1 MLANDTPTS
10 PHPVDGESKR
20 GAAPNNLWSM
30 KNTSA
35 FTQPTP
41 ASVATRLR
49 TLRKSRA
56 WTLHDIESRTGGSI
70 KAVVMG
76 SYERGTRAISLARA
90 LELANLF
97 AIPISEL
104 LSEPNQRRDE
114 NPRFNRFDQ
123 RRLAEL
129 LSERED
135 ERLGKINTFLV
146 AIAQRR
152 GDWNGEIISLRST
165 DLDTLTLILEMSQT
179 RLTEWLKEEKIS
191 FG

>member
-41 ASVATRLR
+41 ESVATRLR

>member
-1 MLANDTPTS
+1 MLANGTPTP
-10 PHPVDGESKR
+10 PHPVDGESER
-20 GAAPNNLWSM
+20 GVTPHNLWCM

-41 ASVATRLR
+41 ESVATRLR
-49 TLRKSRA
+49 TIRKSRG
-56 WTLHDIESRTGGSI
+56 WTLHDIESRTGGSV

-104 LSEPNQRRDE
+104 LSEPNQRSGE
-114 NPRFNRFDQ
+114 NPHFKRFDQ
-123 RRLAEL
+123 RRIAKL

-135 ERLGKINTFLV
+135 DLLVKMNNFLV

-152 GDWNGEIISLRST
+152 GDWNGEILSLRST
-165 DLDTLTLILEMSQT
+165 DLDTLTLILEMSQI
-179 RLTEWLKEEKIS
+179 RLTEWLEEEKIA

>member
-1 MLANDTPTS
+1 MLANGTPTP
-10 PHPVDGESKR
+10 PHPVDSQSKR
-20 GAAPNNLWSM
+20 GALPLSLRRM
-30 KNTSA
+30 KNISP

-41 ASVATRLR
+41 ESVAVRLR
-49 TLRKSRA
+49 SIRKSRG
-56 WTLHDIESRTGGSI
+56 WTLHDIESKTDGSI

-104 LSEPNQRRDE
+104 LSQPTARGNQ
-114 NPRFNRFDQ
+114 NLGFKRFDQ
-123 RRLAEL
+123 RRIKKL
-129 LSERED
+129 LSESDD
-135 ERLGKINTFLV
+135 EALLKLNNFLV

-152 GDWNGEIISLRST
+152 GDWNGEILSLRSA
-165 DLDTLTLILEMSQT
+165 DLDTLTLILELSQSQ
-179 RLTEWLKEEKIS
+179 LSEWLNEKGIA

>member
-1 MLANDTPTS
+1 MLANGTPTS
-10 PHPVDGESKR
+10 PHPVDGENTR
-20 GAAPNNLWSM
+20 GVTPNSLWCM

-41 ASVATRLR
+41 ESVAARLR
-49 TLRKSRA
+49 TIRKSRG
-56 WTLHDIESRTGGSI
+56 WTLHDIESRTAGSI

-97 AIPISEL
+97 AIPISDL
-104 LSEPNQRRDE
+104 LNEPNLRSDE
-114 NPRFNRFDQ
+114 NPRFRRFDQ
-123 RRLAEL
+123 RRIGKL
-129 LSERED
+129 LSESED
-135 ERLGKINTFLV
+135 ERLGKLNNFLV

-152 GDWNGEIISLRST
+152 GDWNGEILSLRNT
-165 DLDTLTLILEMSQT
+165 DLDTLTLILEMSQSQ
-179 RLTEWLKEEKIS
+179 LTNWLRQENIA

>member
-41 ASVATRLR
+41 ESVATRLR

-104 LSEPNQRRDE
+104 LSEPNYRSDE
-114 NPRFNRFDQ
+114 NPRLNRFDQ
-123 RRLAEL
+123 RRIAEL

-152 GDWNGEIISLRST
+152 GDWNGEILSLRST
-165 DLDTLTLILEMSQT
+165 DLDTLTLILEMSQS
-179 RLTEWLKEEKIS
+179 RLTEWLKEENIS